1 MIRTC
6 LSILISLSI
15 FLVTSPGSIYGES
28 YLTPRISSNF
38 GRAICPSNEV
48 KRQQAAL
55 FKSLNQQSKSASPQV
70 DKIRRDVQKIGVGG
84 QITVYQIRGNTLHGT
99 VTKINQDEFEIAE
112 VDLGQIITIQYR
124 DVKKV
129 RSGIIHGVSVANNPR
144 CNCEGLSNGE
154 TASLVHPNATSEV
167 RRVDGS
173 NKFRRSLLVERIEEL
188 WES

>member
-1 MIRTC
+1 
-6 LSILISLSI
+6 
-15 FLVTSPGSIYGES
+15 
-28 YLTPRISSNF
+28 LTPRISSNF

-112 VDLGQIITIQYR
+112 VDLGQIITIRYR

-129 RSGIIHGVSVANNPR
+129 RSGIGRINLFTGKRTNPSRGVKIAAIAAGLFMALVLPIIIVAN
-144 CNCEGLSNGE
+144 
-154 TASLVHPNATSEV
+154 AK
-167 RRVDGS
+167 D
-173 NKFRRSLLVERIEEL
+173 
-188 WES
+188 

>member
-15 FLVTSPGSIYGES
+15 FLVTSPGSIYGQS
-28 YLTPRISSNF
+28 CLTPRISSNF

-99 VTKINQDEFEIAE
+99 VTNINQDEFEIAE
-112 VDLGQIITIQYR
+112 VDLSQIITIQYR

-129 RSGIIHGVSVANNPR
+129 RSGIGRINLFTGRRTNPSRGVR
-144 CNCEGLSNGE
+144 I
-154 TASLVHPNATSEV
+154 TAIARDYSW
-167 RRVDGS
+167 R
-173 NKFRRSLLVERIEEL
+173 
-188 WES
+188 